1 MILDKLPSYYKASD
15 FIKFLNLAIEN
26 EKNLLNGK
34 WEASKREYFIKTTAD
49 SIYDWEREFSVPS
62 YLDQDIYTRRGNVL
76 GRLRGFGT
84 TNKKFIKKVIEG
96 FYEGEIVDIVENY
109 ETSTV
114 TMYFKTKKGLPEN
127 YLELQRSLEE
137 LLPCHL
143 DYAYQFIFALENY
156 EHKEL
161 EPYTHK
167 VLEGAI
173 HSGGVK

>member
-1 MILDKLPSYYKASD
+1 MIIEKLPDYYKNSD
-15 FIKFLNLAIEN
+15 FIKFLSNAIEN
-26 EKNLLNGK
+26 EKNILMEK
-34 WEASKREYFIKTTAD
+34 WETSKREYFIKTTVD

-62 YLDQDIYTRRGNVL
+62 YLDQDIQTRRGNVL

-84 TNKKFIKKVIEG
+84 ANKSFIKKVIEG
-96 FYEGEIVDIVENY
+96 FYEGEIVDIVEDY
-109 ETSTV
+109 ETSIV
-114 TMYFKTKKGLPEN
+114 TMYFKTKKSLPEN

-137 LLPCHL
+137 ILPCHL

-156 EHKEL
+156 EHQEL